1 MKRIAWLLVVVLMVS
16 MVFVACGGESKELA
30 KDDKVT
36 TDEKVDQTKTE
47 DKTDQAK
54 TETEDVVTAEW
65 VKAGDYS
72 YKLEETKVEAG
83 YKLAGISMGDEAGQV
98 YVWTKFI
105 CRNDGKDKA
114 TFSSLFADAK
124 IVSPDGKEY
133 SAEVL
138 ADGVLNDTEF
148 TAGKESTGEWY
159 FKVPGDGN
167 LSVSGW
173 KLTMKTPD
181 ILKDEKVTIDIP

>member
-1 MKRIAWLLVVVLMVS
+1 MIS

-36 TDEKVDQTKTE
+36 TDEKVVQTKTDE
-47 DKTDQAK
+47 KSDEAK
-54 TETEDVVTAEW
+54 SELKLEFPDDWT
-65 VKAGDYS
+65 KAGNFS
-72 YKLEETKVEAG
+72 YKLLETKIVTG
-83 YKLAGISMGDEAGQV
+83 YNLAGMSLGEEAGQV
-98 YVWTKFI
+98 YVWAKFI

-124 IVSPDGKEY
+124 IISPDGKEFG
-133 SAEVL
+133 AEVL
-138 ADGVLNDTEF
+138 TDGVLNDTEF
-148 TAGKESTGEWY
+148 TSGKESTGEWY
-159 FKVPGDGN
+159 FKVPGDTN

-181 ILKDEKVTIDIP
+181 ILADEKVIINIP